1 MPGGT
6 VLRTEKGGHDGAA
19 YHAHVRKS
27 DGTEVVVLV
36 NSDFEATSV
45 EEMKRP

>member
-1 MPGGT
+1 M

-19 YHAHVRKS
+19 YHAHVRKT

-45 EEMKRP
+45 KEFTRP

>member
-1 MPGGT
+1 M
-6 VLRTEKGGHDGAA
+6 LRTEKGGRDGAA

-36 NSDFEATSV
+36 NSEFEATAV
-45 EEMKRP
+45 EADKRPRP

>member
-1 MPGGT
+1 VPGGT
-6 VLRTEKGGHDGAA
+6 VLRTEQGGHGAA

-36 NSDFEATSV
+36 DAQFEATSV
-45 EEMKRP
+45 EELKRP